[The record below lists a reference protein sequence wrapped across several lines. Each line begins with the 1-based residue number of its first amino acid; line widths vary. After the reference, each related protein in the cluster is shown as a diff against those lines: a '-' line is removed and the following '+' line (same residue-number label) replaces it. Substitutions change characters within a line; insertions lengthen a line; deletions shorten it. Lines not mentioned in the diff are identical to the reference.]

1 MLLKRSISCNRIT
14 ERLNASI
21 KVTKYTEERTQDL
34 LCWTWTLLFGV
45 KALWF
50 SHILSVCLFVLLSV
64 GLSACLSVEM
74 ITKEHIDLGL

>member
-34 LCWTWTLLFGV
+34 LCWTWTFLIGV

-50 SHILSVCLFVLLSV
+50 CKRFIRHSNNNQTTIKFQATIVVLV
-64 GLSACLSVEM
+64 TEF
-74 ITKEHIDLGL
+74 